1 MQTPKIL
8 PPKINSFINYMQQ
21 KIKFYESI
29 YLERIE
35 GKYKGIDEQGNLLLK
50 IDGNTNHQK

>member
-1 MQTPKIL
+1 
-8 PPKINSFINYMQQ
+8 MQQ

>member
-35 GKYKGIDEQGNLLLK
+35 GKYKGINEQGNLLLK
-50 IDGNTNHQK
+50 IDANANHQK